1 MLAVTVVLLELWTW
15 SRTVQAEQ
23 SSVKLFFLAHTVGSI
38 VTSGLQ
44 GVIRLHFNIHEA
56 LQAGEVLC

>member
-1 MLAVTVVLLELWTW
+1 MLAFTVVLLELGMW
-15 SRTVQAEQ
+15 SRTLQAEQ

-44 GVIRLHFNIHEA
+44 GVIRLHLNMHEA

>member
-1 MLAVTVVLLELWTW
+1 MLAVTVVLLELWPW

-23 SSVKLFFLAHTVGSI
+23 SSVKLFFLAHTVGFI

-44 GVIRLHFNIHEA
+44 GVKRLHLNIHEA